1 VCAFPAGGPGTALRR
16 IRSVGHENHRCADFA
31 VRRLRADF
39 VQRAEKAERF
49 LDCEHELL
57 LKKSGSRWASL
68 GMQTVTVGAL
78 LKEKRALLEP
88 LAGFV

>member
-1 VCAFPAGGPGTALRR
+1 LATKITVAPTSPF
-16 IRSVGHENHRCADFA
+16 
-31 VRRLRADF
+31 ADF
-39 VQRAEKAERF
+39 VQTSCHTAERAERF